1 MKRKNWLLVAGSLAV
16 TLLIAVTGCDT
27 FARRSHHKTSSVLDY
42 LYPSDNEH
50 VDVPTIPVLSLP
62 LKVGIAFVPE
72 SKADGR
78 YNYDTDDSAF
88 TEKQKVDLMKQV
100 SDNFKKYPF
109 VQSISIIPSDYLI
122 PKGGFANVEQ
132 LKRMFNVDI
141 IVLLSYDQVQFT
153 DHGFLSLTY
162 LTVVG
167 EAIIRG
173 ENNDTQTMMD
183 AVVYDIQSRKLLFR
197 APGTSQVKASAT
209 PLYQDVDLRA
219 NAGTGLQIA
228 ATNLVSNLQE
238 QLALFKD
245 QVKSSPEEY
254 KIVTK
259 PGYTGGG
266 SLGGLE
272 VALVAGLGLYAAFT
286 RKPARQ

>member
-1 MKRKNWLLVAGSLAV
+1 
-16 TLLIAVTGCDT
+16 VTGCDT
-27 FARRSHHKTSSVLDY
+27 FAQRSHHKTSSVLEY

-62 LKVGIAFVPE
+62 LKIGIAFVPE
-72 SKADGR
+72 NNAEGR
-78 YNYDTDDSAF
+78 YHDASDDSAF
-88 TEKQKVDLMKQV
+88 TENQKVELMKQV
-100 SDNFKKYPF
+100 SANFKQYPF
-109 VQSISIIPSDYLI
+109 VQSISIIPSDYLV

-132 LKRMFNVDI
+132 VKRMFNVDI

-219 NAGTGLQIA
+219 NAETGLKIA

-238 QLALFKD
+238 QLASFKD
-245 QVKSSPEEY
+245 QVKNSPEEY

-259 PGYTGGG
+259 PGYTGAG

-272 VALVAGLGLYAAFT
+272 VALVAGLGIYAAFT
-286 RKPARQ
+286 RKSVRQ

>member
-1 MKRKNWLLVAGSLAV
+1 MDHAGSVCLCYSHDHAFRHGGDCRQ
-16 TLLIAVTGCDT
+16 TQRLSGQAPFPKEIAG
-27 FARRSHHKTSSVLDY
+27 F
-42 LYPSDNEH
+42 
-50 VDVPTIPVLSLP
+50 
-62 LKVGIAFVPE
+62 
-72 SKADGR
+72 
-78 YNYDTDDSAF
+78 
-88 TEKQKVDLMKQV
+88 QK
-100 SDNFKKYPF
+100 
-109 VQSISIIPSDYLI
+109 
-122 PKGGFANVEQ
+122 
-132 LKRMFNVDI
+132 R
-141 IVLLSYDQVQFT
+141 